1 MHLEKCSFA
10 TRTRNKCIFLKYPSK
25 IDALMFQNETLEGRA
40 VPAKVMGAL

>member
-1 MHLEKCSFA
+1 MHFEKCSIA

-25 IDALMFQNETLEGRA
+25 IVVLMFQNDTLEEKA